1 MDWNEPAAVV
11 MSHGTAAVLRT
22 LAGVDGMSSVREIAR
37 LAAISPTRARQAVE
51 RLAEHGLLT
60 VDSGAGSHVV
70 RLNREHLAAEPS
82 IALARMRER
91 VLERLGDEVASWSLP
106 ALHVSL
112 FGSAARGDGNTR
124 SDIDL
129 LVIHQ
134 PLPSLAE
141 RERWDDQLAQ
151 SGAAI
156 QQWTGNWVGWFQ
168 ASSEDLPR
176 MIADREPLLAEW
188 QQDAVLLFGAPVST
202 LLRRAS

>member
-1 MDWNEPAAVV
+1 MDWNEPAAAV
-11 MSHGTAAVLRT
+11 MSHGIAAVLRT
-22 LAGVDGMSSVREIAR
+22 LAGADGMSSVREIAR
-37 LAAISPTRARQAVE
+37 LAGISPTRARQAVE

-60 VDSGAGSHVV
+60 VDSGAASHVV
-70 RLNREHLAAEPS
+70 RLNREHLAVEPA
-82 IALARMRER
+82 IALANLRAR
-91 VLERLGDEVASWSLP
+91 VLDRIGDEVASWSLP

-112 FGSAARGDGNTR
+112 FGSAARGDGSTS

-134 PLPSLAE
+134 SFPSLAE

-168 ASSEDLPR
+168 ASSEDLSR
-176 MIADREPLLAEW
+176 MIADREPILVEW
-188 QQDAVLLFGAPVST
+188 RRDAVRLFGASLST